1 MAGDSAL
8 EASRAITAAT
18 QSDDQ
23 TGLADKLKLFLAAQP
38 DIGGDVRAIH
48 IDSGRRSAGASSG
61 TVLFDAEIAGNGAAG
76 IRPLVF
82 RYDLGGAFF
91 SQYSLPPQF
100 TIMQALHGR
109 GLPVPKVLWL
119 DAEGA
124 VNGHPGLF
132 MERIDG
138 IAPSTMPFNEGPYMA
153 VDAAQRHSM
162 LLDAARTLAQ
172 FHATSPEGLADSHF
186 AQRGGNGHFID
197 REIAWT
203 LLELRRTIPP
213 ASAAS
218 AKVPLY
224 GDIRDTLETVGQWL
238 AKHAPRHRAPELAH
252 GDANIS
258 NFMYDANGKVA
269 ALLDW
274 ELSHLGVGEA
284 DLAYQIAGI
293 AHFALLAPPVDGVPS
308 PEEMIAAYRDAR
320 GKLDDWE
327 FAHVLGEWRLAVF
340 ASMGMSRL
348 PPELENVER
357 TYWAA
362 TRKRLA
368 ALVPEIGS

>member
-1 MAGDSAL
+1 MSGDGAL
-8 EASRAITAAT
+8 EASRAITGAT
-18 QSDDQ
+18 QSGDQ
-23 TGLADKLKLFLAAQP
+23 AGLADNLKLFLDGRP
-38 DIGGDVRAIH
+38 DLGGRVHAIH
-48 IDSGRRSAGASSG
+48 IDAGRRSAGASSG
-61 TVLFDAEIAGNGAAG
+61 TVLFDADIAEVGGVDT
-76 IRPLVF
+76 RRLVF

-100 TIMQALHGR
+100 KIMQALHAR
-109 GLPVPKVLWL
+109 GLPVPKALWL

-132 MERIDG
+132 MERIEG

-153 VDAAQRHSM
+153 VGAGQRHAM
-162 LLDAARTLAQ
+162 LIEAARTLAR
-172 FHATSPEGLADSHF
+172 FHATPPEGLADDHF
-186 AQRGGNGHFID
+186 ARRGGQGHFID

-213 ASAAS
+213 VSASHAKAS
-218 AKVPLY
+218 LY
-224 GDIRDTLETVGQWL
+224 GDIRETLEIVAHWL
-238 AKHAPRHRAPELAH
+238 TEHAPRHRLPELAH

-258 NFMYDANGKVA
+258 NFMYDENGTVA

-293 AHFALLAPPVDGVPS
+293 AHFALLAPPVDGIPY
-308 PEEMIAAYRDAR
+308 PDEMIEAYREAR

-348 PPELENVER
+348 PPELEHVER

-362 TRKRLA
+362 TRQRLA
-368 ALVPEIGS
+368 ALVPEIG